1 MLTWWAQAGAA
12 AAQMPAKSR
21 MAPATPRAMRQT
33 LGLNA
38 SPPHI
43 LDRNEALWL
52 TFLGSVRHERGQLS
66 AGIRT
71 FAQSNRRGRLQH
83 RQPSW
88 LLGNPRRAHPM
99 TSVRRLFVKAAVGA
113 CALAGLASSGAYAA
127 SPEGMKLYQ
136 FSSYYLDIAKSALS
150 SATSGDEKIMVPVGF
165 YLIRHP
171 KGDVLFDTG
180 DNDKLITD
188 KTYWG
193 PLAAMLDKGV
203 NPDLAIETQLGKVGV
218 KASDIKYV
226 ILGHMHLDHAG
237 NVSRFPNA
245 TIVVQRDEIINAFWP
260 PKDYAGPYISGD
272 FEKLRSDTGSASAGR
287 QPTIELNGDLDLF
300 GDGSIY
306 IHRAAG
312 HTPGSQLAVVRLPK
326 SGTIV
331 LTSDTCYLVEN
342 LDKDILPSIGLTY
355 NPTEMLNGY
364 AYIKRVRDMEK
375 GQVFMAH
382 DAEGFKA
389 HKQAPEFYE

>member
-1 MLTWWAQAGAA
+1 
-12 AAQMPAKSR
+12 
-21 MAPATPRAMRQT
+21 
-33 LGLNA
+33 
-38 SPPHI
+38 
-43 LDRNEALWL
+43 
-52 TFLGSVRHERGQLS
+52 
-66 AGIRT
+66 
-71 FAQSNRRGRLQH
+71 
-83 RQPSW
+83 
-88 LLGNPRRAHPM
+88 M

-113 CALAGLASSGAYAA
+113 CALAALASSGAYAA

-136 FSSYYLDIAKSALS
+136 FTSQYLDIAKSALS
-150 SATSGDEKIMVPVGF
+150 SATSGDEKILIPVGF

-180 DNDKLITD
+180 DNDKLLTD
-188 KTYWG
+188 KSYWG

-260 PKDYAGPYISGD
+260 PTDYAGPYISGD
-272 FEKLRSDTGSASAGR
+272 FEKLRADTGSGSAGR

-312 HTPGSQLAVVRLPK
+312 HTPGSQMAVVRLPK

-331 LTSDTCYLVEN
+331 LTSDTAYLPEN
-342 LDKDILPSIGLTY
+342 LEKDLLPSIGLAY
-355 NPTEMLNGY
+355 DPVGILQGY
-364 AYIKRVRDMEK
+364 QWIKHIRDSEG

-382 DAEGFKA
+382 DAEGY
-389 HKQAPEFYE
+389 KQRKHSPEFYE